1 MQGVQ
6 LITELRKD
14 EKNLIIDDALISVNA
29 DYMNELNVQSA
40 TLTPTIFSGAGTP
53 TGTSTVPGKA
63 GDIYV
68 DTTNSKIYIAKA
80 ATGVSDF
87 LILN

>member
-1 MQGVQ
+1 MAKGTILVS
-6 LITELRKD
+6 ELKKGKD
-14 EKNLIIDDALISVNA
+14 NVVIADNLIKTDSTYHKYLSVPA
-29 DYMNELNVQSA
+29 IV
-40 TLTPTIFSGAGTP
+40 SGAGTP
-53 TGTSTVPGKA
+53 TATSSIPAKA

-80 ATGVSDF
+80 ATAAADY